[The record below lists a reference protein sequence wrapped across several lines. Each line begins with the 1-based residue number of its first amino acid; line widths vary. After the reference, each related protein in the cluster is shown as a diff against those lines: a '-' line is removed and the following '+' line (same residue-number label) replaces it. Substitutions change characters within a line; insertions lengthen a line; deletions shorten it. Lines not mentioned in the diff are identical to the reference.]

1 MDMTS
6 LLMRRS
12 AWIFLACFSV
22 ALALAVLRAQG
33 DIRRE
38 SQGADQMARFV
49 EELSALQNIAPDAVE
64 RQVDRLRDIRRSGS
78 LRHLDFQL
86 EDGTGKIL
94 IPAVPSA
101 AEGISGRTRLVLHRP
116 DGTRFLATLIADTAS
131 EKEEAVFDI
140 AGMAGLF
147 LIYGLAMLA
156 GLYGAVRY
164 AFGPLRGI
172 VGAIAAFRKQ
182 DFSAR
187 LPRLPVRE
195 LDHIAGALNHL
206 AEALAEAQARQKHLS
221 LQMASLQEDERAR
234 LAIEVHEHFGQGLT
248 ALRANIAYLLR
259 QTSETPRLQA
269 AVRDMEVQT
278 AGIHQEVRALL
289 RRLQPDGGDTNGQ
302 EQLGLQIL
310 LHELVK
316 SWQDADGNN
325 TLYRLDVDPEDLRL
339 PRETSL
345 IVYRMTQEAL
355 ANIARHAHAR
365 RVDISVRIDPDEP
378 SMLCWRVADDGV
390 GIASPE
396 SAMSHGNG
404 LAGIR
409 ERIWARGG
417 SLQIGAASADS
428 ARPGLCLSVRLHR
441 GDAP

>member
-1 MDMTS
+1 MSS
-6 LLMRRS
+6 LLMRRA
-12 AWIFLACFSV
+12 AWIFLACLGVAV
-22 ALALAVLRAQG
+22 ALATLRAQA

-38 SQGADQMARFV
+38 SEGADRVARFV
-49 EELSALQNIAPDAVE
+49 EGLSALQSIAPDGVE
-64 RQVDRLRDIRRSGS
+64 QQLETLRELSRSGS

-86 EDGTGKIL
+86 EDEAGRVL

-101 AEGISGRTRLVLHRP
+101 AGVMSRRTRLVLHRS
-116 DGTRFLATLIADTAS
+116 DGSHFVATLVANPAS
-131 EKEEAVFDI
+131 EKEEAVLDI

-156 GLYGAVRY
+156 GLYWAVRY

-195 LDHIAGALNHL
+195 LDHIAGALNQL
-206 AEALAEAQARQKHLS
+206 AEALSDAQARQKHLS
-221 LQMASLQEDERAR
+221 LQMQTLQEDERAR

-259 QTSETPRLQA
+259 QTAETPRLEATAREMEAQA
-269 AVRDMEVQT
+269 A
-278 AGIHQEVRALL
+278 AIHREVRALL
-289 RRLQPDGGDTNGQ
+289 RRLQPDGGNASGQ
-302 EQLGLQIL
+302 ERLSLQIL

-316 SWQDADGNN
+316 SWQDADVQGVA
-325 TLYRLDVDPEDLRL
+325 YRLEVTPEDLRL
-339 PRETSL
+339 PREISL

-355 ANIARHAHAR
+355 ANIARHSDAT
-365 RVDISVRIDPDEP
+365 RVDISVRLDPDEP
-378 SMLCWRVADDGV
+378 ATLCWRVSDDGV
-390 GIASPE
+390 GIAAPE

-409 ERIWARGG
+409 ERVWARGG
-417 SLQIGAASADS
+417 SLHLGPASTNAV
-428 ARPGLCLSVRLHR
+428 RPGLCLSVRLHR
-441 GDAP
+441 GETP

>member
-1 MDMTS
+1 
-6 LLMRRS
+6 
-12 AWIFLACFSV
+12 
-22 ALALAVLRAQG
+22 
-33 DIRRE
+33 
-38 SQGADQMARFV
+38 
-49 EELSALQNIAPDAVE
+49 
-64 RQVDRLRDIRRSGS
+64 
-78 LRHLDFQL
+78 
-86 EDGTGKIL
+86 
-94 IPAVPSA
+94 
-101 AEGISGRTRLVLHRP
+101 
-116 DGTRFLATLIADTAS
+116 
-131 EKEEAVFDI
+131 
-140 AGMAGLF
+140 MAGLF

-156 GLYGAVRY
+156 GLYWAVRY

-325 TLYRLDVDPEDLRL
+325 TLYRLDVTSGRFAPASRNQPDRVSDDPGS
-339 PRETSL
+339 PC
-345 IVYRMTQEAL
+345 QHCP
-355 ANIARHAHAR
+355 ARPCQK
-365 RVDISVRIDPDEP
+365 VDISVRIDPDEP

-428 ARPGLCLSVRLHR
+428 ARPGLCLSVRLPAVTRH
-441 GDAP
+441 DCT